1 MQWRETQKI
10 RGGILADDMGLG
22 KTLSM
27 IALVLARKEQNQIKN
42 PVVKKNEYEYQQ
54 KQLELFMAQSTRKP
68 ITLFDEVN
76 GKEKKP
82 KIEVKLTPVKREASE
97 QLPTGDGSED
107 EIEDFLLPRRKCK
120 REAPKLLSYEDY
132 MDDDVDDFL
141 LPAKSKNAGTLV
153 VCPTSVLAQWAD
165 EIKSKLASN
174 ALTAYIFHGPDRR
187 SIGLSKF
194 RRMNVVITSYGIV
207 SSEYTN
213 HGNDSWLFSSNWE
226 RLILDEAH
234 FIRNTKT
241 TSWTSIS
248 ELKGKCCWALTGT
261 PIQNCAL
268 DCFALLKFLKVP
280 NFKDLHKWR
289 RYLNEGMAGHRR
301 MNFLIKPLMLRR
313 TKLALQ
319 ESGELPPLPPL
330 EIKYIDVHLSSAEME
345 VYQIISAI
353 SLRIFAQFLRQREKN
368 NIDLDYYANDLT
380 PHFMAGSIEE
390 KYEEI
395 YNNFLGSLKYNPK
408 ERVQGI
414 VILVLLLRLR
424 QFCCHPGLMVKVVF
438 VLFFENYKTYV
449 Y

>member
-1 MQWRETQKI
+1 MQWRETQKV

-27 IALVLARKEQNQIKN
+27 IALVLAKKEQNQALK
-42 PVVKKNEYEYQQ
+42 PDVKRSDYEYQQ
-54 KQLELFMAQSTRKP
+54 KQLELYMSQSTRKP
-68 ITLFDEVN
+68 ISLFEEDNE
-76 GKEKKP
+76 KEEKP
-82 KIEVKLTPVKREASE
+82 KIEVKLSPAKRQAAE
-97 QLPTGDGSED
+97 QLPAGDD
-107 EIEDFLLPRRKCK
+107 IEEFLLSKRVCK
-120 REAPKLLSYEDY
+120 REAPKLLPYENY

-141 LPAKSKNAGTLV
+141 LPPKSKNAGTLV
-153 VCPTSVLAQWAD
+153 ICPTSVLAQWAD
-165 EIKSKLASN
+165 EVTSKVASN
-174 ALTAYIFHGPDRR
+174 TLTVYVFHGADRR

-194 RRMNVVITSYGIV
+194 RSMNVVITSYGIV

-213 HGNDSWLFSSNWE
+213 YGKDSWLFSSNWE

-241 TSWTSIS
+241 TSWISVS
-248 ELKGKCCWALTGT
+248 ELKGECCWALTGT
-261 PIQNCAL
+261 PVQNCAL
-268 DCFALLKFLKVP
+268 DCFALLKYLKVP

-330 EIKYIDVHLSSAEME
+330 QVKLIDVNLSKAEME
-345 VYQIISAI
+345 VYEIISAI

-368 NIDLDYYANDLT
+368 NCDLDYYANNMT
-380 PHFMAGSIEE
+380 PSFMAGTIEE
-390 KYEEI
+390 KYQEI
-395 YNNFLGSLKYNPK
+395 YDNFLRALRYNPK

-438 VLFFENYKTYV
+438 AVFKNMK
-449 Y
+449 